1 MSLESVFCNTTYVP
15 VFLLNSQVDGVA
27 RYDYLILLPPVL
39 IFTLLNAV
47 FVNNTEEFLWR
58 IIMTAKE
65 GILGILVG
73 MVAFF
78 TNGLTPDLLQAYL
91 IIGLISAVVKP
102 LSEEVY
108 MLLQF
113 AEAVVLFNS
122 TSELLLVFASLDLLI
137 QSFVLCAKF
146 SDDLR
151 SFEEAIAQANRTFS
165 EDTTY
170 VLKKSYLLRSLYNW
184 NTSGPK
190 FELPEPV
197 IAEGET
203 EMLTLLRARAFG
215 DLLLVY
221 VSGFLYLG
229 LPFDRVGDLTGYVV
243 MWYLLAPC
251 FGLVNAAFVYLF
263 IGAVLFTT
271 NFNDFFLCAG
281 PVDSEIVILDGFVG
295 LTYIAL
301 AVALW
306 ALAMVLGILG
316 ISLSVLLCPLTTPL
330 VCIYLHCKG
339 EQQDD
344 RLQSA

>member
-122 TSELLLVFASLDLLI
+122 TPGS
-137 QSFVLCAKF
+137 
-146 SDDLR
+146 
-151 SFEEAIAQANRTFS
+151 
-165 EDTTY
+165 
-170 VLKKSYLLRSLYNW
+170 
-184 NTSGPK
+184 
-190 FELPEPV
+190 
-197 IAEGET
+197 
-203 EMLTLLRARAFG
+203 G
-215 DLLLVY
+215 DLY
-221 VSGFLYLG
+221 
-229 LPFDRVGDLTGYVV
+229 
-243 MWYLLAPC
+243 
-251 FGLVNAAFVYLF
+251 
-263 IGAVLFTT
+263 
-271 NFNDFFLCAG
+271 
-281 PVDSEIVILDGFVG
+281 
-295 LTYIAL
+295 
-301 AVALW
+301 
-306 ALAMVLGILG
+306 
-316 ISLSVLLCPLTTPL
+316 
-330 VCIYLHCKG
+330 
-339 EQQDD
+339 
-344 RLQSA
+344 